1 MVSAGRKSSQL
12 VLDVFDM
19 IGGVEAMAEWA
30 EENPDKFYTQLFAK
44 TITREADIHHTVGIE
59 DMLDQLDEAE
69 DDGMVLDGEY
79 EDVTDFEDIE

>member
-30 EENPDKFYTQLFAK
+30 EENPGEFYTKLFSK
-44 TITREADIHHTVGIE
+44 TITRETDINHTVGVE
-59 DMLDQLDEAE
+59 DMLDELDEL
-69 DDGMVLDGEY
+69 DDDALILEGEY
-79 EDVTDFEDIE
+79 EDLTDVGDD